1 MQWTTLHLTTKGYHW
16 RRLLFRLWMIDRRP
30 CQPKNCHS
38 RTSKGF
44 VPKITGN
51 CVGLAELRLQLFIVH
66 SILKSIQ
73 KYTPGQPISRED
85 PSQQMRNRM
94 RLTLTPPRAE
104 NDEERQKLHK
114 INRETLWFAVRPATL
129 ETDNT
134 GTKPKAEATPKK
146 GEAAS
151 GEGKSAPSLTLDE

>member
-66 SILKSIQ
+66 SHSKVYTWAAHKQRGSLAADEKS
-73 KYTPGQPISRED
+73 
-85 PSQQMRNRM
+85 
-94 RLTLTPPRAE
+94 
-104 NDEERQKLHK
+104 
-114 INRETLWFAVRPATL
+114 PATL